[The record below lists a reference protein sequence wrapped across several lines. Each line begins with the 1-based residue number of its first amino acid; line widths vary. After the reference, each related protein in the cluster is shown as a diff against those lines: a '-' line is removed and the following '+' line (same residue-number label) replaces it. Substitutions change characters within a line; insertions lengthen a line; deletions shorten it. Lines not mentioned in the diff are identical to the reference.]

1 MYMQIVESICR
12 TLGEIL
18 RLTILATL
26 ALMLLIIILYCLL
39 GKWRVAVLFF
49 FGSGTLFIIALM
61 QLYTTI
67 MRSIA
72 LAETSEIIIGLT
84 LIALAI
90 VLGVVSLWIGIREVQ
105 RIKKW
110 TVCGANT
117 PLFFLQSTHN
127 NGFEY
132 MNPK

>member
-26 ALMLLIIILYCLL
+26 ALMLLIIMYCLL
-39 GKWRVAVLFF
+39 GKWRVAVLCF
-49 FGSGTLFIIALM
+49 FGSGTLYIIALM

-72 LAETSEIIIGLT
+72 LAETSEIIIGLAF
-84 LIALAI
+84 IALAI
-90 VLGVVSLWIGIREVQ
+90 VLGILTLRLGIKEMK

>member
-26 ALMLLIIILYCLL
+26 VMLLIIFFYCLL
-39 GKWRVAVLFF
+39 GKWRVAVLCF

>member
-26 ALMLLIIILYCLL
+26 ALMLLIIMYCLL
-39 GKWRVAVLFF
+39 GKWRVAVLCF
-49 FGSGTLFIIALM
+49 FGSGTLYIIALM

-72 LAETSEIIIGLT
+72 LAETREIIIGLT

>member
-18 RLTILATL
+18 TLTILATL
-26 ALMLLIIILYCLL
+26 VMLLIIFFYCLL
-39 GKWRVAVLFF
+39 GKWRVAVLCF

-90 VLGVVSLWIGIREVQ
+90 VLGVTILWIGIREVK
-105 RIKKW
+105 IKKW

>member
-26 ALMLLIIILYCLL
+26 ALMLLIIFFYCLL
-39 GKWRVAVLFF
+39 GKWRVAVLCF

-90 VLGVVSLWIGIREVQ
+90 VLGVVILWIGIREVK
-105 RIKKW
+105 IKK
-110 TVCGANT
+110 
-117 PLFFLQSTHN
+117 
-127 NGFEY
+127 
-132 MNPK
+132 

>member
-1 MYMQIVESICR
+1 MQIVESICR

-18 RLTILATL
+18 TLTILATL
-26 ALMLLIIILYCLL
+26 VMLLIIFFYCLL
-39 GKWRVAVLFF
+39 GKWRVAVLCF

>member
-1 MYMQIVESICR
+1 MQIVESICR

-26 ALMLLIIILYCLL
+26 ALMLLIIMYCLL
-39 GKWRVAVLFF
+39 GKWRVAVLCF
-49 FGSGTLFIIALM
+49 FGSGTLYIIALM

-72 LAETSEIIIGLT
+72 LAETSEIIIGLAF
-84 LIALAI
+84 IALAI
-90 VLGVVSLWIGIREVQ
+90 VLGILTLRLGIKEMKRI
-105 RIKKW
+105 RKIKKW